1 MIKGVKFISIP
12 VTDQDRALSFYT
24 NKLGFRIR
32 TDQPFDD
39 KQRWIELSIPGAET
53 LVVLFTPDGH
63 ANRVGGFSPATFYCD
78 NVDRTY
84 KELVDKGVEFDA
96 PPTKQPWGHFTK
108 FRDPDG
114 NQFVLSSKS

>member
-24 NKLGFRIR
+24 DKLGFRVQ
-32 TDQPFDD
+32 TDQQFDD
-39 KQRWIELSIPGAET
+39 KQRLIELAIPGAET

-63 ANRVGGFSPATFYCD
+63 QNRIGGFSPATFFCD
-78 NVDRTY
+78 NVQRTY
-84 KELVDKGVEFDA
+84 DELAAKGVTFDA
-96 PPTKQPWGHFTK
+96 PPKKQPWGHFTS

-114 NQFVLSSKS
+114 NQFVLSSK